1 MNTKACS
8 LSFFVKAT
16 REEWTLEQQKEAI
29 RTQSSLEGMEL
40 QADEPKERGT
50 AQTAPENGRPAKLF
64 APVYDDDF
72 DGPDP
77 SEIKVFRVDRTK
89 KVSNFVFILV
99 ILLMAVVFPLM
110 IFLNLLS
117 ARQAGGE
124 TVGQLLELARIFLS

>member
-1 MNTKACS
+1 M
-8 LSFFVKAT
+8 
-16 REEWTLEQQKEAI
+16 EQQKEAI

-110 IFLNLLS
+110 ILLNLLS